1 MASAIGAFVIPRTD
15 SAVDLTLADRGTLVG
30 AVCFFVGALLA
41 HPGLAAGRG
50 GRRSGR
56 WREAAARTSGGAAA

>member
-1 MASAIGAFVIPRTD
+1 MIPKTD

-41 HPGLAAGRG
+41 IRA
-50 GRRSGR
+50 
-56 WREAAARTSGGAAA
+56 WRQVGEAAARAGDGEAAARASGGAAA